1 MDVYTFFGIIVLLVI
16 VSLIMEYPYIFFAIL
31 IVFLLFALAGYQFE
45 LYSKKSRSNK
55 IKEQQKKAE
64 EHLERYK
71 KILGKYYNTW
81 LNGYS
86 NIDPIDFKKLID
98 KIKRY
103 NFDKKLTL
111 LENEKEKYE
120 KKLISAI
127 KKEAKSFNSSI
138 TKLEKSI
145 AKEYLVSP
153 CSSCNEQDLI
163 LINFNSNAS
172 SAQFKC
178 TTCSKK
184 SWAKIKNQ
192 DKAEEYQEVFD
203 DLTDDWQNY
212 YAFFL
217 EEELKNYFD
226 NISWEGIKI
235 WKKVDDLIQYKYLL
249 KKNFNVT
256 DYRIWRIIHQID
268 GVDIYSWSHG
278 YNIIHSDEYEE
289 EGNPYNFD
297 DYVSSDNSSYYF
309 NEKIIH
315 GSKKDDAF
323 VRWNID
329 FNGESFYDEDPSLS
343 AKINLFDNYFPD
355 FKRLQFIEDWLDYDN
370 YKFSYEKLN
379 LVIKAKNIVK
389 SSESNR
395 QPIPQDIKTRVW
407 QRDEGKCVN
416 CGSNE
421 KLEYDHIIP
430 VVKGGANTFRNIQL
444 LCEPCNR
451 SKGAKI

>member
-81 LNGYS
+81 SKRYS
-86 NIDPIDFKKLID
+86 NIDPSDFKKLID
-98 KIKRY
+98 KIKKY

-172 SAQFKC
+172 SAQLKC

-203 DLTDDWQNY
+203 EFIWDCKGGSFWK
-212 YAFFL
+212 L

-235 WKKVDDLIQYKYLL
+235 WKKADDLIQYRYLL
-249 KKNFNVT
+249 YKNFNVT
-256 DYRIWRIIHQID
+256 GYRIWEIIHEID
-268 GVDIYSWSHG
+268 GVKIYSS
-278 YNIIHSDEYEE
+278 IHSSHIFNADEYEK
-289 EGNPYNFD
+289 EGDPYNLD
-297 DYVSSDNSSYYF
+297 DYVSSDNSSYYS
-309 NEKIIH
+309 N
-315 GSKKDDAF
+315 KKDDAF
-323 VRWNID
+323 FEWRED
-329 FNGESFYDEDPSLS
+329 FKGKHCYDEDPSF
-343 AKINLFDNYFPD
+343 AAMINLFDNYFPD

-430 VVKGGANTFRNIQL
+430 IVKGGANTFRNIQL